1 MEDIRVLGISSED
14 EFLKKFSN
22 AKSWNDG
29 TYNLHIAIDKSNGNY
44 YLLENDK
51 VNWPNNN
58 CVPAYDI
65 DIEFADD
72 VIEYRLSNFMFPE
85 EYKYYS
91 SMDDHTIKNVKIVK

>member
-1 MEDIRVLGISSED
+1 M
-14 EFLKKFSN
+14 
-22 AKSWNDG
+22 
-29 TYNLHIAIDKSNGNY
+29 HIAIDKSNGNY

-72 VIEYRLSNFMFPE
+72 VIEYRLSNFMFRRNTNITVAW
-85 EYKYYS
+85 
-91 SMDDHTIKNVKIVK
+91 MTIL